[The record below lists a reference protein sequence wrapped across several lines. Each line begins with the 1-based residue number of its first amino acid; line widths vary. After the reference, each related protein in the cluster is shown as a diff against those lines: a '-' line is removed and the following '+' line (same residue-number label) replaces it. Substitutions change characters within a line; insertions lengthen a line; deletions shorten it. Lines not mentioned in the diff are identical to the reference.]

1 MTATLRARLSVHL
14 EHIARRYLPT
24 RWQLQQLWH
33 NWLGWAVVLGVV
45 VVVALV
51 VGVVVGRWGG

>member
-1 MTATLRARLSVHL
+1 MTATLRARLQIHL
-14 EHIARRYLPT
+14 ERIAYD
-24 RWQLQQLWH
+24 LQTLWR